1 MKVKMLV
8 SITGTIDGKPWPVRG
23 GEIELPDHVAADLIA
38 NGYAETSATGEAR
51 TIKVETASVD
61 PVVETAS
68 KPAAKARKKPVED

>member
-23 GEIELPDHVAADLIA
+23 GEIELPDHIAADLLS
-38 NGYAETSATGEAR
+38 NGYAETSISGEAR
-51 TIKVETASVD
+51 TVKVETAAVD
-61 PVVETAS
+61 PVVETAA